1 MLEYDPYYFRGQ
13 ELYSFKPHLIAIEKK
28 KKKQKKTTHKKYKD
42 IYKDFFIHS
51 SPFQKISTE
60 FR

>member
-28 KKKQKKTTHKKYKD
+28 KKK
-42 IYKDFFIHS
+42 
-51 SPFQKISTE
+51 TE
-60 FR
+60 ENYP